1 MEYAF
6 AAVLLSDTTALTG
19 YIYNHNGMRVSK
31 TVTDAAGT
39 AKTEYVVNATRILH
53 MKKVQ
58 ANGNEDTLHFY
69 YDGMGR
75 ASMVSYNRTKYAY
88 VHNLQGDIVGILDTN
103 GSLIVKYNYDVCDK
117 QTAVA

>member
-1 MEYAF
+1 MNGYEY
-6 AAVLLSDTTALTG
+6 DH
-19 YIYNHNGMRVSK
+19 YGMRVSN
-31 TVTDAAGT
+31 TITDAAGT
-39 AKTEYVVNATRILH
+39 AKTEYVVNDTSILH

-58 ANGNEDTLHFY
+58 ANGNEDTLHLY

-75 ASMVSYNRTKYAY
+75 ASMVSYNGIKYAY